1 MTALALI
8 SALGTALCLG
18 YYLGRRAGPKPSTWR
33 RRTSR
38 IALGRL
44 ALTLVVLVAARRART
59 LGIVEPV
66 GLLRGGVARLRS
78 Y

>member
-8 SALGTALCLG
+8 AALGTALCLG
-18 YYLGRRAGPKPSTWR
+18 YYLGRRAGSKPSTWK

-44 ALTLVVLVAARRART
+44 AVNLVLLMAARRLLMLRVVDP
-59 LGIVEPV
+59 LGP
-66 GLLRGGVARLRS
+66 LRS
-78 Y
+78 FARPR